1 MKTLV
6 TSNVF
11 TNPESMN
18 QAPYLSI
25 YTWLNALFIV
35 KKLVFR
41 NQFFLF
47 PYKDILEVVKVCLDI
62 RPTADKKN
70 ASSNRVQTISG
81 FADSIINTFMFLLYG
96 TVSVWRFSA
105 RQFSTPTH
113 VQVWECAEILLIFA
127 HFCMRLHTNS
137 RTLTWV
143 GTKMCSLSH
152 SLLARYPNGKYFAIA
167 NGAFNLQPLFFRKM

>member
-6 TSNVF
+6 TSNVL

-25 YTWLNALFIV
+25 YTWLNALFMV

-41 NQFFLF
+41 NKFFLF
-47 PYKDILEVVKVCLDI
+47 PNKDILSSQSLS
-62 RPTADKKN
+62 RHSAYGRQKN

-81 FADSIINTFMFLLYG
+81 FADSIIHTFMFLLYS
-96 TVSVWRFSA
+96 TVSVRRFSA
-105 RQFSTPTH
+105 THFSTPTH
-113 VQVWECAEILLIFA
+113 VQVWERAEILLIFA

-143 GTKMCSLSH
+143 GTKMCSLTH

-167 NGAFNLQPLFFRKM
+167 NGAFNLQPLFFRKV

>member
-47 PYKDILEVVKVCLDI
+47 PDKDILSSQSLS
-62 RPTADKKN
+62 RHSAYGRQKN

-81 FADSIINTFMFLLYG
+81 FADSIINTFMFLLYS
-96 TVSVWRFSA
+96 TVSVWRFSGTH
-105 RQFSTPTH
+105 FSTPTH

-127 HFCMRLHTNS
+127 HQPFAHTFLLVIAHKIPHPH
-137 RTLTWV
+137 LTWYKNV
-143 GTKMCSLSH
+143 LTHSQFAQQASKRQISQWLKSL
-152 SLLARYPNGKYFAIA
+152 F
-167 NGAFNLQPLFFRKM
+167 Q